1 MALASFQYHRIPADV
16 EPLRAEVRR
25 FLATALKDRS
35 ALRRADSWMGADPAF
50 SRELGCR
57 GWLGMTLPHQYG
69 GHDASPWAR
78 YVVIEE
84 LLAAGA
90 PVSAH
95 WIADRQSGP
104 LILRYGT
111 EAQRQKYLP
120 GICKGEVYF
129 CIGMSEPNSGSDLA
143 SIRSRAVRDEAAGDG
158 SWRLSGPRR
167 KLC

>member
-78 YVVIEE
+78 
-84 LLAAGA
+84 
-90 PVSAH
+90 
-95 WIADRQSGP
+95 
-104 LILRYGT
+104 
-111 EAQRQKYLP
+111 
-120 GICKGEVYF
+120 
-129 CIGMSEPNSGSDLA
+129 
-143 SIRSRAVRDEAAGDG
+143 
-158 SWRLSGPRR
+158 
-167 KLC
+167 

>member
-1 MALASFQYHRIPADV
+1 MALASFQYHRIPAEV

-25 FLATALKDRS
+25 FLATVLKDRS

-84 LLAAGA
+84 LLAALMQMSPSFSLRGGT
-90 PVSAH
+90 
-95 WIADRQSGP
+95 RE
-104 LILRYGT
+104 ILR
-111 EAQRQKYLP
+111 
-120 GICKGEVYF
+120 GIIARGL
-129 CIGMSEPNSGSDLA
+129 GL
-143 SIRSRAVRDEAAGDG
+143 R
-158 SWRLSGPRR
+158 
-167 KLC
+167 